1 MNAPIDT
8 ALRTKAQTTD
18 RRSARSRLLT
28 SRSSLA
34 YPPNGVYAGGAVS
47 PRSMGVLNA
56 FLYSPRSPRGYRRG
70 SERLVDPSD
79 SPLPPAPNHPPR
91 GGSGQGLGDE
101 QTDSWRRVFSPR
113 RFFFPLPT
121 GEPPRLWTESG

>member
-47 PRSMGVLNA
+47 PRSIGVLNA
-56 FLYSPRSPRGYRRG
+56 FLYAPRGPRDHRRG
-70 SERLVDPSD
+70 SARLVKPSD
-79 SPLPPAPNHPPR
+79 SPLSTGSVHPPR
-91 GGSGQGLGDE
+91 GGSGA
-101 QTDSWRRVFSPR
+101 
-113 RFFFPLPT
+113 
-121 GEPPRLWTESG
+121 RLVDG